1 MTAGSFSRLH
11 WARQDDSGFV
21 LPFSLML
28 LSVAAVLAAAVL
40 YTANHA
46 AIRVTREE
54 DGIRAHELARSALEW
69 GVAKA
74 LAGQTGTYRF
84 VYAGDGELSVTISS
98 GGGAPSATTPSAT
111 DSTVTLSAVGTTV
124 YGGKAAISAV
134 LNVSRDEWSTW
145 TDSP

>member
-11 WARQDDSGFV
+11 WARRDDSGFV

-40 YTANHA
+40 YTADHA

-69 GVAKA
+69 GAAKA

-98 GGGAPSATTPSAT
+98 GGGAPSAT

-124 YGGKAAISAV
+124 YGGKAAISAT